1 MNSEHLQACAQTKL
15 HIGSQWGEFETANR
29 MTEPVLDEEIKTDR
43 QSDAKDESSQAKMC
57 PRGHWRPAEDEKLRE
72 LVEQYGPQNW
82 NSIAEKLQGRSG
94 KSCRLRWFNQ
104 LDPRINRRPFTEEE
118 EERLLA
124 AHRLHGNKWAMIAR
138 LFPGRTDN
146 AVKNHWHVIMA
157 RKFRERSRIYGK
169 RRSSCGH
176 LMRKARPHSA
186 HAAEHIEENS
196 LSTFIDMYYRGCHE
210 DAGISSSN
218 ILGRRPRK
226 LPHESTLENINSQ
239 IHGNGLILNPSGKSQ
254 SLEVVNPQ
262 GTPASMQGEAYKN
275 RILDSL
281 CEIGMSN
288 HVQSRKNLQEIL
300 FQQSMRPASSKASS
314 ATSWLPIFSGS
325 ILPKPPDL
333 AQGEFRP
340 DHFPC
345 PEPGKINGRLKIP
358 PIYNYTAS
366 SFRHRNTDHRIPG
379 AIAEGK
385 EAQLLSPELVKG
397 SATSSYNPAHLQLSI
412 NPQSS
417 SSTAY
422 KEVRLLHQNKSFNGR
437 ERNPCNSLE
446 SQVAD
451 HEMTDPDQHK
461 ETAFIDFLGVGAS

>member
-1 MNSEHLQACAQTKL
+1 
-15 HIGSQWGEFETANR
+15 
-29 MTEPVLDEEIKTDR
+29 MTEPVHHEEIKTDR
-43 QSDAKDESSQAKMC
+43 HSDVKDESSQAKMC

-186 HAAEHIEENS
+186 HAPEHIEENS

-226 LPHESTLENINSQ
+226 LPHDSTLENMNSQ
-239 IHGNGLILNPSGKSQ
+239 IHGNGLILNPSGRSEG
-254 SLEVVNPQ
+254 LEVVTPQ
-262 GTPASMQGEAYKN
+262 GRPASTESEAYKN

-281 CEIGMSN
+281 CEIGINN
-288 HVQSRKNLQEIL
+288 HVQSRKNLQDFF
-300 FQQSMRPASSKASS
+300 FQQSMRPAASKVVPS

-325 ILPKPPDL
+325 TLPKAPDL

-345 PEPGKINGRLKIP
+345 PEPGKINGCLKIP
-358 PIYNYTAS
+358 PIYNYSSS
-366 SFRHRNTDHRIPG
+366 SFRHRTTDHRGPG
-379 AIAEGK
+379 AVAEAK
-385 EAQLLSPELVKG
+385 EAQLISPELLKG
-397 SATSSYNPAHLQLSI
+397 STASSYSPASLQLSI

-417 SSTAY
+417 PSSTF
-422 KEVRLLHQNKSFNGR
+422 KEAKLVHQNKSHNGR
-437 ERNPCNSLE
+437 DRNPYNILE

-451 HEMTDPDQHK
+451 HEITDPDQRK
-461 ETAFIDFLGVGAS
+461 EAAFIDFLGVGAS

>member
-1 MNSEHLQACAQTKL
+1 
-15 HIGSQWGEFETANR
+15 
-29 MTEPVLDEEIKTDR
+29 MTEPVVLHEEIKTDR
-43 QSDAKDESSQAKMC
+43 LSDAKDESSQAKMC

-82 NSIAEKLQGRSG
+82 NSIAEKLHGRSG

-169 RRSSCGH
+169 RRSSCSH

-210 DAGISSSN
+210 DVGISSSS

-226 LPHESTLENINSQ
+226 LPHDSTLENISSQ
-239 IHGNGLILNPSGKSQ
+239 IHGNGLILNPSGRSQ
-254 SLEVVNPQ
+254 GLEVVNPQ
-262 GTPASMQGEAYKN
+262 GRSLSAEGEAYKN

-281 CEIGMSN
+281 CDIGMNN
-288 HVQSRKNLQEIL
+288 HVQSRKNFQDFF
-300 FQQSMRPASSKASS
+300 FQQSMRPAPSKVSSG
-314 ATSWLPIFSGS
+314 TSWLPILSGS
-325 ILPKPPDL
+325 TLSKPPDL

-340 DHFPC
+340 DNFPC
-345 PEPGKINGRLKIP
+345 PEPAGRINGRLKIP
-358 PIYNYTAS
+358 PFHNFTAS
-366 SFRHRNTDHRIPG
+366 SFRHRTTDEHNPS
-379 AIAEGK
+379 AAVPEAK
-385 EAQLLSPELVKG
+385 EAQLISPELVRRNTTT
-397 SATSSYNPAHLQLSI
+397 TSSPAYNLQLSI

-417 SSTAY
+417 PSTTQ
-422 KEVRLLHQNKSFNGR
+422 KEVNLVQQNKSYNAR
-437 ERNPCNSLE
+437 DRNPYNIVE

-451 HEMTDPDQHK
+451 HPITDPDQGK
-461 ETAFIDFLGVGAS
+461 ETGFIDFLGVGVS